1 MTHRLSET
9 GLCNEVSEK
18 GAYLRSKLGQLV
30 TKYPDTCKA
39 VRGFGL
45 MNGMVLSTPPRE
57 VVEACFAKGLLVLS
71 AGSDVL
77 RFVPPLV
84 ISKDEID
91 VAVTIVD
98 EVLATLN

>member
-1 MTHRLSET
+1 MTE
-9 GLCNEVSEK
+9 N
-18 GAYLRSKLGQLV
+18 GAYLRAKLEEIQR
-30 TKYPDTCKA
+30 KYPSLCTA

-45 MNGMVLSTPPRE
+45 MNGLALTIPPRQ
-57 VVEACFAKGLLVLS
+57 VVDACFAKGLLVLS

-91 VAVTIVD
+91 KAMAIVD
-98 EVLATLN
+98 EVFASLC